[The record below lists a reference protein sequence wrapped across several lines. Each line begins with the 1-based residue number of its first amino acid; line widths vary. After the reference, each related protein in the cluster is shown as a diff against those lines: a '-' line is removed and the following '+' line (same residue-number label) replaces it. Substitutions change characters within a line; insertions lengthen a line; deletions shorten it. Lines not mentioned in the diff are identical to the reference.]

1 MRIATQLVPVALAT
15 SLLALSGTAVADRD
29 VRDHRRPRPGAGQV
43 ATTPVAGGE
52 FRASVSGGALAVEYV
67 TGYQVAWRFPIEW
80 VQLRGRSVRI
90 GQLSQLRL
98 GTWTGASLQ
107 FQAVDRRG
115 GAIGCVLDTSNSWQT
130 ACQHLGGNG
139 YPGGGNGYP
148 GGGYGYPGGG
158 NGYPGGGYA
167 QHDLQAI
174 EAANRTCS
182 SYLSERG
189 ARDRCAQAVLASRVD
204 QTENLRACAWN
215 FDGDT
220 NRVACL
226 ELAARTGQAEA
237 EPIRTCSWNFDG
249 DTNQLAC
256 LRETLPARISAETV
270 RACSWNFDGDASQLA
285 CLNAVAGSRR
295 EPVASIQ
302 FCSRSE
308 SGDAAQLD
316 CLRRLR

>member
-115 GAIGCVLDTSNSWQT
+115 GAIGCVLDTSSSWQT
-130 ACQHLGGNG
+130 TCQDLSGGG
-139 YPGGGNGYP
+139 YGHPGGGNGYP

-182 SYLSERG
+182 
-189 ARDRCAQAVLASRVD
+189 
-204 QTENLRACAWN
+204 N
-215 FDGDT
+215 
-220 NRVACL
+220 
-226 ELAARTGQAEA
+226 
-237 EPIRTCSWNFDG
+237 
-249 DTNQLAC
+249 
-256 LRETLPARISAETV
+256 
-270 RACSWNFDGDASQLA
+270 
-285 CLNAVAGSRR
+285 
-295 EPVASIQ
+295 
-302 FCSRSE
+302 
-308 SGDAAQLD
+308 
-316 CLRRLR
+316 

>member
-130 ACQHLGGNG
+130 TCQHL
-139 YPGGGNGYP
+139 
-148 GGGYGYPGGG
+148 GG

-182 SYLSERG
+182 NYLSERG

-204 QTENLRACAWN
+204 QTENVRACAWN
-215 FDGDT
+215 FDGDGH
-220 NRVACL
+220 RVACI
-226 ELAARTGQAEA
+226 ELATRTGQLEA